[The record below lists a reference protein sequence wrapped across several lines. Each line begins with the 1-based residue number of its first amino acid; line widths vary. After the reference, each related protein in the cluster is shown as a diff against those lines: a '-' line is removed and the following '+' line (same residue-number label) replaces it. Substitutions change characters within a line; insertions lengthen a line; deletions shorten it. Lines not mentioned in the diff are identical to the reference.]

1 MASLLRHRLVKPMK
15 YFTNIEVVAKT
26 VELVAVP
33 RLSSSSLLLR
43 L

>member
-1 MASLLRHRLVKPMK
+1 MASLLRHRVVKPIK
-15 YFTNIEVVAKT
+15 YFADIGAVART